1 MNKRSLAPAGLAAAA
16 LVIAAC
22 GSSGNSA
29 NPGSTKPP
37 ASPTTN
43 ANTLKT
49 MTINGTM
56 VVTDAKGLTL
66 YSFAPDTPTTS
77 KCNGTC
83 AGVWPPV
90 QGPATAG
97 AGITGKLGTI
107 TRADGATQATY
118 NGHPVYTYTGDTAP
132 GQANG
137 NGLNVQGG
145 VWHEVTNSGAGSP
158 APSHSGSSG
167 GNGY

>member
-22 GSSGNSA
+22 GSSGSPA
-29 NPGSTKPP
+29 STKPSP
-37 ASPTTN
+37 SPT
-43 ANTLKT
+43 ASASASALKT
-49 MTINGTM
+49 MTINGTV
-56 VVTDAKGLTL
+56 VVTNAKGLTL

-77 KCNGTC
+77 KCNGAC

-97 AGITGKLGTI
+97 AGVTGKLATI
-107 TRADGATQATY
+107 TRADGSTQATY
-118 NGHPVYTYTGDTAP
+118 NGHPLYTYTGDTAP

-137 NGLNVQGG
+137 NGLDVQGG
-145 VWHEVTNSGAGSP
+145 VWHEVTVSGGAAP
-158 APSHSGSSG
+158 APSHSSSSG
-167 GNGY
+167 GYGY